1 MSVQTVSAGTD
12 IDIGFPTRAQCVIP
26 DLLAERAATHP
37 DKTYLAFAD
46 ESAWSYRDT
55 LLESWRG
62 AHALQSLGVGFG
74 DMVSVFAP
82 AGTDLMRVWF
92 GAALLGAVYA
102 PLNLAARGTFLEH
115 TLNLAGA
122 RSLVVHAGLVDRL
135 ARLELGQLETVVLIG
150 SYDGPEL
157 PWRTV
162 ALADLVAQ
170 APAGPPECP
179 RAVEPWDPAVLIYT
193 SGTTGPSKAV
203 ISSSASL
210 WLFDRNFVWPGVGAD
225 DRFLQALP
233 MFHMSGVGA
242 TYSMLRRGGSVA
254 LLPGFDAKSFWTDVR
269 RFGATVTCI
278 LHAMVSYL
286 LKQPARD
293 DDLDN
298 PLRIAY
304 MGPLSHV
311 EEFSTR
317 FGVGVYTAFGMTEVP
332 VPIRSELNPRDWRS
346 CGRAIDPDAYEV
358 RIVDEHDVPV
368 PPGQPGELVVRHSL
382 PWVMNSGYHRM
393 PEATARAWANGWFH
407 TGDQFMADE
416 AGSFYFVDRVKDAI
430 RRRGENISS
439 FEVEAEVLSHPAV
452 EEVAAVA
459 VPNPDVGTATGD
471 EEVKIVVVLV
481 PGQQLTH
488 EQLTE
493 YLVERAPRHW
503 VPRFVEFAT
512 ELPKT
517 PSFKVKKAELRA
529 AGVTAATWDRERA
542 GIVLKRERLD

>member
-1 MSVQTVSAGTD
+1 M
-12 IDIGFPTRAQCVIP
+12 
-26 DLLAERAATHP
+26 
-37 DKTYLAFAD
+37 
-46 ESAWSYRDT
+46 
-55 LLESWRG
+55 
-62 AHALQSLGVGFG
+62 
-74 DMVSVFAP
+74 
-82 AGTDLMRVWF
+82 
-92 GAALLGAVYA
+92 
-102 PLNLAARGTFLEH
+102 
-115 TLNLAGA
+115 NLAGA
-122 RSLVVHAGLVDRL
+122 RTLVADARLVDRL
-135 ARLELGQLETVVLIG
+135 VPLEIEQLETVVLIG
-150 SYDGPEL
+150 DYDGPEL

-170 APAGPPECP
+170 APSGPPEP
-179 RAVEPWDPAVLIYT
+179 ERAVEPWDSAVLIYT

-203 ISSSASL
+203 MSSYASL
-210 WLFDRNFVWPGVGAD
+210 WLFDRNFVWPDVGAED
-225 DRFLQALP
+225 CFLQALP

-254 LLPGFDAKSFWTDVR
+254 LLPGFQAKTFWSDVR
-269 RFGATVTCI
+269 RFGATVSCI

-332 VPIRSELNPRDWRS
+332 VPIRSELNPRDPRS

-358 RIVDEHDVPV
+358 RIVDEHDIPV
-368 PPGQPGELVVRHSL
+368 DAGQPGELIVRHRL
-382 PWVMNSGYHRM
+382 PWVMNSGYHGM
-393 PEATARAWANGWFH
+393 PEATARAWLNGWFH
-407 TGDQFMADE
+407 TGDQFIVDE
-416 AGSFYFVDRVKDAI
+416 DGNFFFVDRVKDAI

-439 FEVEAEVLSHPAV
+439 FEVESEVLSHPAV

-459 VPNPDVGTATGD
+459 VPNPEVGAATGD
-471 EEVKIVVVLV
+471 EEVKVVVVLV
-481 PGQQLTH
+481 QGTALTH

-493 YLVERAPRHW
+493 YLVERMPRHW
-503 VPRFVEFAT
+503 VPRFVEFAAG
-512 ELPKT
+512 LPKT

-529 AGVTAATWDRERA
+529 AGVTADTWDRERA